1 MSPRSAFAGTAVLTT
16 LLVLLVAACG
26 SPLAVSS
33 LERQAQAIDRSLIC
47 PICPGET
54 IDQSQVE
61 LAKQMRAVVREKL
74 ALGRTSNQIQ
84 QFFVE
89 RYGPGVLA
97 APPRRGFNLVAW
109 VVPPVG
115 LGIGVVVLWL
125 ALRALRQPAPAQPKA
140 AESDSEGLEPYLSDL
155 DASLEAPKQPPIAPK
170 GANGR

>member
-1 MSPRSAFAGTAVLTT
+1 MSPRASFAATALCST
-16 LLVLLVAACG
+16 LLVLLAAACG
-26 SPLAVSS
+26 APLAVAPP
-33 LERQAQAIDRSLIC
+33 ERRAQAVDRSLIC

-74 ALGRTSNQIQ
+74 AAGWTPNQIQ

-109 VVPPVG
+109 IVPPVG
-115 LGIGVVVLWL
+115 LGIGVVALWL
-125 ALRALRQPAPAQPKA
+125 ALRALRHPAPAQRPS
-140 AESDSEGLEPYLSDL
+140 AEPDGEGLEPYLSDL
-155 DASLEAPKQPPIAPK
+155 DASLETTKQHPNPPRS
-170 GANGR
+170 ANGR

>member
-1 MSPRSAFAGTAVLTT
+1 MSPRASFAGTTLRSA

-26 SPLAVSS
+26 APLAVSP

-74 ALGRTSNQIQ
+74 AEGWTGGQIQ
-84 QFFVE
+84 AFFVE

-97 APPRRGFNLVAW
+97 APPQSGFNLVAW
-109 VVPPVG
+109 VVPPIA
-115 LGIGVVVLWL
+115 LGIGVAVLWL
-125 ALRALRQPAPAQPKA
+125 ALRALRQPASAQRQSA
-140 AESDSEGLEPYLSDL
+140 APESEGLEPYLSDL
-155 DASLEAPKQPPIAPK
+155 DASLEAPEQPPSLPRS
-170 GANGR
+170 ANGR